1 MARSS
6 PEHVPPEKMD
16 NIMRA
21 AVVEFARYPF
31 NTASYNRIIR
41 SAGLSK
47 GAMYHYFSSKEDLF
61 RLIMGATVK
70 GLKPLIKPGPLPHD
84 EQLYW
89 LETERLLESLFRFLG
104 KQPALGRFILTV
116 LGDPDRAKETPAGPL
131 MEELNEWLRDFLV
144 CGQTVGAVRRDWPD
158 ELLLVTVWGGWRSA
172 GEWLS
177 QRSQEQGT
185 DPLQCTAVLL
195 DYYARL
201 LQPE

>member
-89 LETERLLESLFRFLG
+89 LETERLLDTNKSPSRKVGELDNRGSHFYLALYWARELAAQDKDQQLRDHFAHIG
-104 KQPALGRFILTV
+104 KALLAHEEQIL
-116 LGDPDRAKETPAGPL
+116 
-131 MEELNEWLRDFLV
+131 EELTAA
-144 CGQTVGAVRRDWPD
+144 QGAPVDLGGYYKPD
-158 ELLLVTVWGGWRSA
+158 PAKREAAMRPSA
-172 GEWLS
+172 TLNGII
-177 QRSQEQGT
+177 G
-185 DPLQCTAVLL
+185 
-195 DYYARL
+195 
-201 LQPE
+201 